1 MFAKTKKIIKI
12 IAGAAV
18 MGFALELFLV
28 PSQIA
33 AGGVGGLATV
43 VYHLTGLPVS
53 LLIFLINI
61 PIFIIGAMNFKMKF
75 LYVSLIG
82 TISLSASSAVFA
94 FLPPITNDIVLA
106 AVFGGAVFGFGLG
119 MVILAG
125 GTTGG
130 TDILALVLRRRLP
143 RFSVG
148 QFFLLIDGL
157 VIALAGL
164 AFRRWD
170 TILYSALTLLIS
182 TFVVDTMLDGVDFA
196 KLVYIISDKH
206 KAISEEIY
214 KQVSRGVTGLSAVS
228 YYTGAEKRVLLCVTR
243 KYELPRLKAV
253 IHKVDPNAFLIVSD
267 AKEVHG
273 RGFNETN
280 LHQPKQND
288 GNTKEASL

>member
-1 MFAKTKKIIKI
+1 MFAKTKKILKI

>member
-12 IAGAAV
+12 IVGAAV

>member
-130 TDILALVLRRRLP
+130 TDILALVLRHRLP